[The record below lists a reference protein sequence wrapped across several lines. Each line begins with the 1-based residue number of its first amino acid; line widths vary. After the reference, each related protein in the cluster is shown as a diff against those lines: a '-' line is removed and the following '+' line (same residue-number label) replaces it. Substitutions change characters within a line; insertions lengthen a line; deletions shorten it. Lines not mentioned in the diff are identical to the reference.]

1 MPSAAV
7 HRETRQVAAQVA
19 GQRWI
24 RRIESCIKVVKCDG
38 MDGSVDGWRM
48 PDESWLDMERAD
60 DGVVLVVNVMRA
72 ECKEPPEC
80 FKDDEE
86 FLV

>member
-1 MPSAAV
+1 
-7 HRETRQVAAQVA
+7 
-19 GQRWI
+19 
-24 RRIESCIKVVKCDG
+24 

-72 ECKEPPEC
+72 ECKESPEC
-80 FKDDEE
+80 LKDDED